1 MVISGKG
8 GGTTVQVKCLLRNGV
23 LPLLLASA
31 WVHCTHIVVQRGER
45 AEFMSCSRVTAGTEK
60 PKTFAT
66 LSLGSLS
73 RETSREY
80 IQRSRRRARYPL
92 SLGTEP
98 HEW

>member
-1 MVISGKG
+1 M
-8 GGTTVQVKCLLRNGV
+8 GTTVQVKCLLRNGV

-31 WVHCTHIVVQRGER
+31 WVHCTHIVVQRGQR

-73 RETSREY
+73 RDK
-80 IQRSRRRARYPL
+80 QRVYYV
-92 SLGTEP
+92 
-98 HEW
+98 